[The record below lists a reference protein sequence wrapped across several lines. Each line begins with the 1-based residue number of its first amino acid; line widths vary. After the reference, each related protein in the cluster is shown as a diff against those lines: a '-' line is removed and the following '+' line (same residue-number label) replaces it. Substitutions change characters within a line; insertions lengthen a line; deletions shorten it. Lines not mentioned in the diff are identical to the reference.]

1 MTFAS
6 EGSYT
11 YTDFAPSQQR
21 QVRPIPSVKSPRLVG
36 WRLDPSEQ
44 PHVQKIFRKINSGS
58 RKASDDFYELL
69 IESALGK
76 SARHRKA
83 EINKGHSTW
92 DKEKQKADRDF
103 RLTFVAH
110 AERWRKETA
119 IFSSVSDIVLN
130 PSYQRIIGMGPD
142 VVPLILRD
150 LEKTNDHWFWALEAI
165 TGQNPITEDD
175 RGRVKQMAKRW
186 LEWGKAQQIL
196 A

>member
-6 EGSYT
+6 EGSYA
-11 YTDFAPSQQR
+11 YTDFTQSHHR
-21 QVRPIPSVKSPRLVG
+21 QVRPTPSVKGPRLVG

-44 PHVQKIFRKINSGS
+44 PHVRKIIRKINRRSNE
-58 RKASDDFYELL
+58 ASEYFYETLVEL
-69 IESALGK
+69 VVGK
-76 SARHRKA
+76 PARHHEAKNTK
-83 EINKGHSTW
+83 EHSTW
-92 DKEKQKADRDF
+92 NKEKQKADRDLLREF
-103 RLTFVAH
+103 QTC

-165 TGQNPITEDD
+165 TGHNPITEED
-175 RGRVKQMAKRW
+175 RGRVKKMAKRW
-186 LEWGKAQQIL
+186 LDWGKAEQVL
-196 A
+196 